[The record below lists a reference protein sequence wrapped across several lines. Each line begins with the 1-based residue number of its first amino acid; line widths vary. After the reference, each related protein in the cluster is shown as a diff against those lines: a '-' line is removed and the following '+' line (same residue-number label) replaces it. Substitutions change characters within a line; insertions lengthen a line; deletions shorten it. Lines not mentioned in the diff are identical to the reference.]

1 MLIDSF
7 EINNLFIP
15 FYFEKKKCLNSL
27 FKQGIIKNALSNDYG
42 KRSVFFLLSWEN
54 LLKFIFFVFK
64 NSP

>member
-42 KRSVFFLLSWEN
+42 KRSVFF
-54 LLKFIFFVFK
+54 FIVLGEFNEIYFICI
-64 NSP
+64 